1 MSTTNT
7 TFGRSIGAAIGKS
20 AAYVGHAA
28 IRSAQ
33 YTGQFGADLVDG
45 TRDGYTSKAAELAAR
60 REAALGQVKLE
71 APVRRARSVAKA

>member
-1 MSTTNT
+1 MTIGS
-7 TFGRSIGAAIGKS
+7 SIGSAIGKS

-45 TRDGYTSKAAELAAR
+45 TREGYTSKAAELAAR
-60 REAALGQVKLE
+60 REAALGQMKLA
-71 APVRRARSVAKA
+71 APVRRARSAAKA

>member
-1 MSTTNT
+1 MTIGTTI
-7 TFGRSIGAAIGKS
+7 GSSIGKTV
-20 AAYVGHAA
+20 AYAGHAA

-33 YTGQFGADLVDG
+33 YTGQFGTDLVEG
-45 TRDGYTSKAAELAAR
+45 TKDGYTSKAAELAAR

>member
-1 MSTTNT
+1 M
-7 TFGRSIGAAIGKS
+7 SIGNTIGSSIGKS
-20 AAYVGHAA
+20 AAYIGHAA

-33 YTGQFGADLVDG
+33 MTGQFGADLVDG

-60 REAALGQVKLE
+60 REAAIGQVKLA

>member
-1 MSTTNT
+1 M
-7 TFGRSIGAAIGKS
+7 SIGNTIGSSIGKS
-20 AAYVGHAA
+20 AAYIGHAA

-60 REAALGQVKLE
+60 REAAIGQVKLD
-71 APVRRARSVAKA
+71 APVRRARSAAKA